1 MFLFGYVHARQ
12 GHSTGYFWQYVPKPK
27 YGVYP
32 CKPPMVKVWDSYMQ
46 PHNHDF
52 WVGYMLFMAGEK
64 FDNTTY
70 INDYLAS
77 NGS

>member
-1 MFLFGYVHARQ
+1 
-12 GHSTGYFWQYVPKPK
+12 
-27 YGVYP
+27 
-32 CKPPMVKVWDSYMQ
+32 MVKVWDSYMQ